1 MYKNINTKKIMKIKF
16 RFSLICAIVV
26 LLGGIYAC
34 ITGVLINSIASII
47 IGAVLAIVAIASF
60 FEIKRNKAIAY
71 ENDVSSR
78 VSNSFFGDWL
88 FKPCNCVAFF
98 IKNANKFNILIYNLQ
113 KACGLFICG
122 YEKACGV
129 LM

>member
-1 MYKNINTKKIMKIKF
+1 MCACVAGFFLVYSVITIIVGIAL
-16 RFSLICAIVV
+16 LI
-26 LLGGIYAC
+26 L
-34 ITGVLINSIASII
+34 
-47 IGAVLAIVAIASF
+47 AIASLI
-60 FEIKRNKAIAY
+60 EIKKNKNISY

-88 FKPCNCVAFF
+88 FKPYNCVAFF

-122 YEKACGV
+122 YEKSCGF